1 MAEVHLMGELCRKS
15 LVKSELM
22 CSGCMYFPKKAGG
35 SNILYTQRE
44 SPDFL
49 LYLGWEPHIYIIGEA
64 ACLIQMRVKSAHLV
78 QSNFSSRGLTNC
90 FSRVLFVCWLYEFIL
105 S

>member
-1 MAEVHLMGELCRKS
+1 
-15 LVKSELM
+15 
-22 CSGCMYFPKKAGG
+22 MYFPKRAGG

-64 ACLIQMRVKSAHLV
+64 ACLIQMNQVSP
-78 QSNFSSRGLTNC
+78 SS
-90 FSRVLFVCWLYEFIL
+90 SV
-105 S
+105 